1 MKKFGIVVL
10 SFLVSFSLI
19 SATLAAD
26 LFEKDIKYG
35 VANNNDVKQL
45 QDFLYNEGFYKGPV
59 TGNFYTLTRNALKKY
74 QLANK
79 ITPANGL
86 LNSATREKLNSTLLA
101 QENASEEVLGS
112 DDVSYTA
119 DDEAARLAWV
129 ARMNNIQSFSTPQ
142 TNTVFENKQ
151 PVQEVIKTQPI
162 PQTTFVNETPEQKQL
177 RCEKEKENELNA
189 YLTSS
194 RGEDYKYYW
203 QDFKFNPDYNVIESL
218 PVSSNSLIG
227 SILKDVNEQKTIAKE
242 RYLNLSTYIPYPLE
256 QLKSAIENSGFPIE
270 LTNKTCLQINSDP
283 SLNQLLISRDGYS
296 LCFGYTEPFQRAKDR
311 INSGIET
318 YEGTKKLK
326 VEEVKKEQNNAYQ
339 TCLAK

>member
-1 MKKFGIVVL
+1 MKKFGIIVL

-79 ITPANGL
+79 ITPANGV
-86 LNSATREKLNSTLLA
+86 LNKVTREKLNTTLLA
-101 QENASEEVLGS
+101 QENASEEILGGNE
-112 DDVSYTA
+112 VAYTA

-129 ARMNNIQSFSTPQ
+129 ARMNSMQSFNTPQ
-142 TNTVFENKQ
+142 INTVVENKQ
-151 PVQEVIKTQPI
+151 PVQEIIKTQPI
-162 PQTTFVNETPEQKQL
+162 PQTTFINETLEQKQL
-177 RCEKEKENELNA
+177 RCEKEKEKELNN
-189 YLTSS
+189 YFNSS
-194 RGEDYKYYW
+194 QGEDYKIYW
-203 QDFKFNPDYNVIESL
+203 QDFKFNPDYNVTESL
-218 PVSSNSLIG
+218 PLNSNSGIG
-227 SILKDVNEQKTIAKE
+227 SILKDINEQKEIAKE
-242 RYLNLSTYIPYPLE
+242 EYLNLSTYIPYPLE
-256 QLKSAIENSGFPIE
+256 RLKFSVEHNGFPVE
-270 LTNKTCLQINSDP
+270 LTDKTCLQITSDP